1 MEAELTHEAAA
12 AIKSLG
18 TREMI
23 GPKPPLRIKNV
34 WSIRTKLQADGRL
47 RDPAM
52 FNLAIDSKLRGYN
65 VATVR
70 AEDIARTGLHAIRTQ
85 SSASHEFRP

>member
-12 AIKSLG
+12 ATKSLG
-18 TREMI
+18 TGEKI
-23 GPKPPLRIKNV
+23 GPKPSLRIKDV

-47 RDPAM
+47 RDLAK
-52 FNLAIDSKLRGYN
+52 FNLAIDSKLWGYD

-70 AEDIARTGLHAIRTQ
+70 AEDIARTGLHPIRTQ